1 MINDQ
6 TSKDPV
12 AILFLVEPDENGYP
26 SVSLEEIWCTSAGG
40 DKFIIDNIPFYA
52 RDVSM
57 GDEISTEIRDGER
70 WFKKVAKLSRNTTVR
85 VFARK
90 SEIAPMLV
98 PTLQSF
104 GGMIEKMEGSPLIAV
119 SLPASA
125 DIEGVMDYLDRES
138 NAGSIGFEES
148 SVRYR

>member
-1 MINDQ
+1 
-6 TSKDPV
+6 
-12 AILFLVEPDENGYP
+12 
-26 SVSLEEIWCTSAGG
+26 
-40 DKFIIDNIPFYA
+40 
-52 RDVSM
+52 
-57 GDEISTEIRDGER
+57 
-70 WFKKVAKLSRNTTVR
+70 
-85 VFARK
+85 
-90 SEIAPMLV
+90 MLV